1 MRDDADDKPR
11 DGEQGDDPNNGEDPI
26 SLLVRNISRRVN
38 NGDLKYEFSRIGE
51 IADVYMPRN
60 HYTHQ
65 PRGFGFIKY
74 VDNRDARRAIEEMN
88 GVRIDGREI
97 QVCLAQE
104 KRKTPDQMRDQEQ
117 KEGGPPRGRGRGR
130 GGFRGGDRRGGRR
143 SRSPPRGDY
152 GRRYRGRS
160 RSRSPPPRRGGY
172 RSRDD
177 RDSYRPRRSSY
188 DREDRGGSRDRS
200 PPRGRSRS
208 PPRGR
213 SRSPPRGRSRSRSN

>member
-1 MRDDADDKPR
+1 MRDEDDKPR
-11 DGEQGDDPNNGEDPI
+11 DGGNGDNANNDGESANPI

-38 NGDLKYEFSRIGE
+38 IGDLKYEFSRIGE
-51 IADVYMPRN
+51 VADVYMPRN
-60 HYTHQ
+60 HYTKQ

-74 VDNRDARRAIEEMN
+74 VDNRDAHRAIEEMN
-88 GVRIDGREI
+88 GARIDGREV

-104 KRKTPDQMRDQEQ
+104 KRKTPDQMRDQERRDG
-117 KEGGPPRGRGRGR
+117 GGPPRGRGR

-143 SRSPPRGDY
+143 SRSRSPPRGDY
-152 GRRYRGRS
+152 GRRYRPRS

-177 RDSYRPRRSSY
+177 HDSYRPRRSSY
-188 DREDRGGSRDRS
+188 DRDDRGGSRDRS

-208 PPRGR
+208 PPH
-213 SRSPPRGRSRSRSN
+213 GRSRSRSN